1 MSCYLN
7 NLAPTKKR
15 NLSKVWN
22 AIFVQFLL
30 TIHTFLRVIELAG
43 IDPVVLSRA
52 VMLLVQNGK
61 ARIVG
66 NYCMWFRAE

>member
-1 MSCYLN
+1 LH
-7 NLAPTKKR
+7 PQKKL

-30 TIHTFLRVIELAG
+30 TIHTFLRVVELAG

-61 ARIVG
+61 AHIIG
-66 NYCMWFRAE
+66 NDGMWFRAE